1 MLEETLDKPIAVTC
15 GDPAGVGP
23 EIVTRWAI
31 ENPKLADSCVFI
43 GPRDWCHNIKGK
55 GIPVGKPGYVP
66 TPGKPDEMGAR
77 VAFAALEEAA
87 VGCKMGRYGAVVTAP
102 ISKEWMA
109 KIGFPFPG
117 HTEFFAARW
126 AGEPSMG
133 FVGERLKMVL
143 ATWHIPLMSV
153 AAALT
158 KETLTRAVDRAAAL
172 AMAYGAKQPRIAVCG
187 LNPHAGE
194 GGMIGTEERDFLDPL
209 LDTLRAR
216 FPGLSRCLPPDTV
229 FHRCLAGDF
238 DVSVALY
245 HDQGLGPLKTL
256 EFDSAV
262 NVTLGLPHIRTSPD
276 HGTAFGIA
284 GKGIASPK
292 SFANAVKVALLLL
305 GRSGI

>member
-1 MLEETLDKPIAVTC
+1 MIEEIPSCPIAITC
-15 GDPAGVGP
+15 GDPAGIGP
-23 EIVTRWAI
+23 EVVAGWAA
-31 ENPKLADSCVFI
+31 EYPEVARDCAFI
-43 GPRDWCHNIKGK
+43 GPRDWCISMPGYAV
-55 GIPVGKPGYVP
+55 PVGKPGYEP
-66 TPGKPDEMGAR
+66 LPGRPDEMGAR
-77 VAFAALEEAA
+77 VAYAALEEAA
-87 VGCKMGRYGAVVTAP
+87 AGCAAGRYCAVVTAP

-109 KIGFPFPG
+109 KVGFPYPG

-126 AGEPSMG
+126 GGEPSMG
-133 FVGERLKMVL
+133 FVGERLRIVL
-143 ATWHIPLMSV
+143 ATWHIPLMGV

-158 KETLTRAVDRAAAL
+158 EEVLARAVERAAAL
-172 AMAYGAKQPRIAVCG
+172 AVAYGAARPRIAVCG

-194 GGMIGTEERDFLDPL
+194 GGIIGTEERDFIDPL
-209 LDTLRAR
+209 LDGLRETL
-216 FPGLSRCLPPDTV
+216 PGLSRCLPPDTV

-238 DVSVALY
+238 DAAVALY

-292 SFANAVKVALLLL
+292 SFANAVKVAQLLIRNM
-305 GRSGI
+305 GA